1 MNRRWLGWVPVAIV
15 LFAVSMNMA
24 HIGSEWLWTA
34 VIVVAAAS
42 TWSSGES
49 RMMRGGGDV
58 SSRAPK
64 RCAVS
69 SDAFTVVCP

>member
-1 MNRRWLGWVPVAIV
+1 MMRRWLKWVPVAIV

-42 TWSSGES
+42 TLVLRREPQGAG
-49 RMMRGGGDV
+49 RR
-58 SSRAPK
+58 
-64 RCAVS
+64 
-69 SDAFTVVCP
+69 